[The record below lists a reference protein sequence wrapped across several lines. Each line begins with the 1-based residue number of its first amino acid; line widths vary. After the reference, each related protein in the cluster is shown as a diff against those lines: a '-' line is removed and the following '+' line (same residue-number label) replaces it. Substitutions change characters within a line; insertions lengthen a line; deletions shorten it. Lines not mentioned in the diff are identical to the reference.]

1 MIEGKLVFDPFAEE
15 FVRNPHEVFCRL
27 RQEAPVYYNAELDF
41 YALSRYDDVAAAFKD
56 YRTYSSTSGLDLAM
70 VRSGSPPP
78 KIILFMDPPEHRRMR
93 SLVSKAFTP
102 RAIQSLRDTVIDLVR
117 RYLKNADPRRFDVMQ
132 EFSGPFPVDV
142 ITRMLGVPEEL
153 SQQVRTWFDD
163 GMGQEPGRME
173 KSDTAIQA
181 LAEAA
186 AYFLSLVQERRTHP
200 RNDMISTLIAAEVE
214 RAGDE
219 ATRLEDHEIVLFAM
233 MLAAAGTETV
243 TKLIGSAVA
252 VSAQNPKQWQKLLD
266 DRSKIP
272 AAVDEVLRYEG
283 PVLYNVRCTT
293 KDVAVRGVTIPAD
306 KPVLLCLASANRDS
320 AAFTGADTF
329 DVDRDRGQPQHLGFG
344 GGIHSCL
351 GAALARMETAIA
363 LEHLL
368 DFMPRYEVIWQ
379 DCKRVTPTS
388 VAGWQHLPVRVLQ

>member
-1 MIEGKLVFDPFAEE
+1 
-15 FVRNPHEVFCRL
+15 
-27 RQEAPVYYNAELDF
+27 
-41 YALSRYDDVAAAFKD
+41 
-56 YRTYSSTSGLDLAM
+56 
-70 VRSGSPPP
+70 
-78 KIILFMDPPEHRRMR
+78 
-93 SLVSKAFTP
+93 
-102 RAIQSLRDTVIDLVR
+102 
-117 RYLKNADPRRFDVMQ
+117 
-132 EFSGPFPVDV
+132 
-142 ITRMLGVPEEL
+142 
-153 SQQVRTWFDD
+153 
-163 GMGQEPGRME
+163 ME
-173 KSDTAIQA
+173 KSETAVQA

-186 AYFLSLVQERRTHP
+186 AYFLGLVQERRAQP

-214 RAGDE
+214 RADDE

-243 TKLIGSAVA
+243 AKLIGSAVA

-272 AAVDEVLRYEG
+272 AAVDEVLRYDG

-293 KDVAVRGVTIPAD
+293 KEVAVGGVTIPAD

-320 AAFTGADTF
+320 AAFTEADTF
-329 DVDRDRGQPQHLGFG
+329 DVERDRGQPQHLGFG

>member
-1 MIEGKLVFDPFAEE
+1 
-15 FVRNPHEVFCRL
+15 
-27 RQEAPVYYNAELDF
+27 
-41 YALSRYDDVAAAFKD
+41 YDDVAAAFKD

-70 VRSGSPPP
+70 VRSDSPPP

-102 RAIQSLRDTVIDLVR
+102 RAIRSLRDTVIDLVR

-173 KSDTAIQA
+173 KSETAVQA

-186 AYFLSLVQERRTHP
+186 AYFLGLVQERRAQP

-214 RAGDE
+214 RADDE

-243 TKLIGSAVA
+243 AKLIGSAVA

-272 AAVDEVLRYEG
+272 AAVDEVLRYDG

-293 KDVAVRGVTIPAD
+293 KEVAVGGVTIPAD

-320 AAFTGADTF
+320 AAFTEADTF
-329 DVDRDRGQPQHLGFG
+329 DVERDRGQPQHLGFG